1 MENYFWNMHD
11 IQPVKKMYVL
21 IIYDIVDNRRRYRFA
36 KKMKGYGFRVQR
48 SAFEAF
54 ITDTLYRKML
64 KEVTKIIDLET
75 DSVRVY
81 RLRDGSEVELIGR
94 NIKIEDKDVI
104 VV

>member
-1 MENYFWNMHD
+1 MENYFWNMQEVH
-11 IQPVKKMYVL
+11 PVKKMYIL

-54 ITDTLYRKML
+54 ITDALYRKLL
-64 KEVTKIIDLET
+64 KEVPRIIDLES
-75 DSVRVY
+75 DSVRIY
-81 RLRDGSEVELIGR
+81 RVRDDSEVELIGK

-104 VV
+104 VI

>member
-1 MENYFWNMHD
+1 MQD

-48 SAFEAF
+48 SAF

>member
-1 MENYFWNMHD
+1 MLKYT
-11 IQPVKKMYVL
+11 
-21 IIYDIVDNRRRYRFA
+21 
-36 KKMKGYGFRVQR
+36 R

-81 RLRDGSEVELIGR
+81 RLLDGSEVELIGR